1 MTIQQ
6 TFDLASQ
13 HHRSGRL
20 QEAEALY
27 RQVLAEQPNHAQSL
41 HMLGML
47 AAQVGQPNAAID
59 LMRRSLA
66 LNPSWAEGHFNLGNV
81 LWQAGR
87 VGEAVVTLQQASQL
101 APNSSAAQ
109 NSLGLA
115 LAAAGQWDAAID
127 AYQRATALRPDSVVS
142 MINLA
147 AALRTVGR
155 AQEAVEVLRRAQSIA
170 PDSTAADDL
179 LLTLHYLPG
188 ITGRQLL
195 DEHRRWGQKLE
206 KSVRPLAQ
214 LPHRDPALPRR
225 LRIGYVSQ
233 DLVAHPAGRFLLPL
247 LENHDRSAV
256 EIFCYSNVIR
266 PDFMTARFQTLAG
279 TWRDIAK
286 LSDEQ
291 AADQVRADQID
302 ILVDLSLHTAGN
314 RLGIFARKPAPIQAT
329 WLGYPGTTGLT
340 RIDYRLTDPY
350 LDPADQEEN
359 YVERTMR
366 LPHCFWCYQ
375 PPQIPVEVNP
385 LPALSRGFV
394 TFASFNNFTKV
405 NTDVLQLWARIMAAV
420 PNSRLL
426 LHTHP
431 GSHQNAV
438 RETLALGGVDAA
450 RIEFFGFL
458 PTDQFLRL
466 HQQADIALDPFP
478 FNGGM
483 TTCDSLWMGIP
494 VVSLAGR
501 TAVGRSG
508 LSILSNA
515 GLPELVAQTQEQYA
529 RIAIALTVD
538 LPKLSQMR
546 TTLRSRLVQSALT
559 DAKRSASDMESAFRM
574 MIGTP

>member
-1 MTIQQ
+1 
-6 TFDLASQ
+6 
-13 HHRSGRL
+13 
-20 QEAEALY
+20 
-27 RQVLAEQPNHAQSL
+27 
-41 HMLGML
+41 
-47 AAQVGQPNAAID
+47 
-59 LMRRSLA
+59 
-66 LNPSWAEGHFNLGNV
+66 
-81 LWQAGR
+81 
-87 VGEAVVTLQQASQL
+87 
-101 APNSSAAQ
+101 
-109 NSLGLA
+109 
-115 LAAAGQWDAAID
+115 
-127 AYQRATALRPDSVVS
+127 
-142 MINLA
+142 
-147 AALRTVGR
+147 
-155 AQEAVEVLRRAQSIA
+155 
-170 PDSTAADDL
+170 
-179 LLTLHYLPG
+179 
-188 ITGRQLL
+188 
-195 DEHRRWGQKLE
+195 
-206 KSVRPLAQ
+206 
-214 LPHRDPALPRR
+214 
-225 LRIGYVSQ
+225 
-233 DLVAHPAGRFLLPL
+233 
-247 LENHDRSAV
+247 
-256 EIFCYSNVIR
+256 
-266 PDFMTARFQTLAG
+266 
-279 TWRDIAK
+279 
-286 LSDEQ
+286 
-291 AADQVRADQID
+291 
-302 ILVDLSLHTAGN
+302 
-314 RLGIFARKPAPIQAT
+314 
-329 WLGYPGTTGLT
+329 
-340 RIDYRLTDPY
+340 
-350 LDPADQEEN
+350 
-359 YVERTMR
+359 MR